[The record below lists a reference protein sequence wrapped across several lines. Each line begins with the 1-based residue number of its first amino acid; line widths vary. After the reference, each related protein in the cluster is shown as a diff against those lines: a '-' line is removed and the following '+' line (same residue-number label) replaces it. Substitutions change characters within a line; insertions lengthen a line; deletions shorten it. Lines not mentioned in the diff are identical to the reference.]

1 MYFIFILFW
10 YLRLYIYLFIKFT
23 ASKYESIVVWVNT
36 FNSCY
41 SPVISCTCNRSSFI
55 IGFELNIQHS
65 ITYKIIFGSWVHGAD
80 PSQGLPLEQFNTLKR
95 LKAKEYMRNLNV
107 LNLLKPVDT
116 QNEPRKIVSVP
127 HQFGSN
133 SMSAKKTKED
143 MEKFSKGKWVFPIDI
158 AAILGN
164 IEIVKILLSKLVVRY
179 IFIN

>member
-1 MYFIFILFW
+1 MNQAWFGLTPLILA
-10 YLRLYIYLFIKFT
+10 T
-23 ASKYESIVVWVNT
+23 AQS
-36 FNSCY
+36 SCA
-41 SPVISCTCNRSSFI
+41 SAVDRRSSS
-55 IGFELNIQHS
+55 GSKPTSNITLL
-65 ITYKIIFGSWVHGAD
+65 IKLFLDHGAD